1 MNAQKS
7 AGTIHSDIERG
18 FIKAEVVRWD
28 QLIEAGSWAGARERA
43 WLRLE
48 GKEYIVQEGDVILFR
63 HSG

>member
-1 MNAQKS
+1 MTAQQA
-7 AGTIHSDIERG
+7 AGAIHSDIERG

-28 QLIEAGSWAGARERA
+28 QLLECGGWPQARERGL
-43 WLRLE
+43 LRLE